1 MINKHGSG
9 RNTAFRH
16 VGLLLEIVSVY
27 HKLDED
33 FDHNDR
39 YYDLTYNST
48 HSSTYEPNTWLNT

>member
-39 YYDLTYNST
+39 YSF
-48 HSSTYEPNTWLNT
+48 NTRLNIRFNIKFNT